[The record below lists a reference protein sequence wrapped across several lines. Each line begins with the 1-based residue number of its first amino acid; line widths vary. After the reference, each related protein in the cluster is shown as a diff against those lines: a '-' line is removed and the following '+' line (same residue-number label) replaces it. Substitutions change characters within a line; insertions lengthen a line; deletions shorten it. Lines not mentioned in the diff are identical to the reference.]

1 MCVYACVAVVY
12 TKQQLFVWCLFTL
25 LYSWV
30 EHQTF
35 TCERLTDGHC
45 VFLFDGV
52 SVTKEVVYVFL
63 MWTLEKKI
71 VFVILDMNETFFVWL
86 RQKLPFESTDHSCWE
101 ASSVLSACIDL
112 IFTCASMKQISIVGW
127 PEDWGWR
134 VSKRLEMWGSLVS

>member
-25 LYSWV
+25 SYSWV

-52 SVTKEVVYVFL
+52 SVTKEVVYV
-63 MWTLEKKI
+63 
-71 VFVILDMNETFFVWL
+71 VFVILDMNETFFCVTQTETAL
-86 RQKLPFESTDHSCWE
+86 
-101 ASSVLSACIDL
+101 
-112 IFTCASMKQISIVGW
+112 
-127 PEDWGWR
+127 
-134 VSKRLEMWGSLVS
+134 